1 MKEMKSRHPD
11 KPFDDEQLEKDAF
24 EVIAKFLQGQFK
36 TTTTTLPDPKDCQEC
51 QDLPVYGQAHHMFS
65 RFLILGIYNFFHEIF
80 FVLFFLQGIS
90 FLLRSKMLICITLY
104 HNKKS
109 HFEAL

>member
-1 MKEMKSRHPD
+1 MKSRHPD

-36 TTTTTLPDPKDCQEC
+36 TTSTTLPDPKDCQEC

-65 RFLILGIYNFFHEIF
+65 RFLILRIYDFFSRNFLCFIFLQDRTFLTFPACFPNIF
-80 FVLFFLQGIS
+80 FQ
-90 FLLRSKMLICITLY
+90 
-104 HNKKS
+104 
-109 HFEAL
+109 FEF

>member
-1 MKEMKSRHPD
+1 MKSRHPD

-36 TTTTTLPDPKDCQEC
+36 TTTRTLPDPKDCQEC

-65 RFLILGIYNFFHEIF
+65 RFLILRIFFYHEIL
-80 FVLFFLQGIS
+80 FVLFFYKVEIV
-90 FLLRSKMLICITLY
+90 CCD
-104 HNKKS
+104 KKY
-109 HFEAL
+109 

>member
-1 MKEMKSRHPD
+1 MKSRHPD

-51 QDLPVYGQAHHMFS
+51 QDLPVYGQTHVFAILRIYDFFTKFS
-65 RFLILGIYNFFHEIF
+65 
-80 FVLFFLQGIS
+80 LFS
-90 FLLRSKMLICITLY
+90 FSTG
-104 HNKKS
+104 
-109 HFEAL
+109 

>member
-1 MKEMKSRHPD
+1 MKSRHPD

-36 TTTTTLPDPKDCQEC
+36 TTPRTLPDPKDCQEC

-65 RFLILGIYNFFHEIF
+65 RFLIRIYDVFSRNFSLFSRFYELG
-80 FVLFFLQGIS
+80 S
-90 FLLRSKMLICITLY
+90 
-104 HNKKS
+104 
-109 HFEAL
+109 